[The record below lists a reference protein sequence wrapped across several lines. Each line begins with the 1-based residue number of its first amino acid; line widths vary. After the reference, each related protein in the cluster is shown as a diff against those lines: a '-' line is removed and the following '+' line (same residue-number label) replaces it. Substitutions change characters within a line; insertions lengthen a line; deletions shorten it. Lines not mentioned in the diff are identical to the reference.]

1 LLVAIVAAGFLAAV
15 PPLVRGRHAL
25 EKLRAIAA
33 PEVPA
38 PESERERRPRRAMRP
53 AAMDVRVAIL
63 GLAPLPGAAEAA
75 SLALEAGQA
84 AARRGDIETARALF
98 IAVRESAEELGALPV
113 AGVIRGAGFAVV
125 AARATT
131 LAESLDRRGPD
142 PTL

>member
-1 LLVAIVAAGFLAAV
+1 
-15 PPLVRGRHAL
+15 
-25 EKLRAIAA
+25 
-33 PEVPA
+33 
-38 PESERERRPRRAMRP
+38 MRP